1 VRYWR
6 CRETKG
12 ITGALYD
19 GDEELERMKADKPK
33 SGRENGAVRSGRS
46 AGVVRPA
53 TLHDVAAAAGVS
65 AMTVSNFINSRE
77 GAMSPQTRARIERE
91 IIRLGYRPHGMARSL
106 RLSKRLSIGMIIIDD
121 APNYLADPFITYVVA
136 GLSNQLNRD
145 GYGLLLQGMTSR
157 AFATS
162 PVLRDIRTDGI
173 CVMLSGPDPARQR
186 SIEALLGLRQPIVLI
201 QDTLRFG
208 GVDLC
213 SIRQADRLGG
223 KLLGR
228 EVAAAGA
235 RRAAMLVPGLH
246 WPAIAERVKGVR
258 EGLRAAGGAPLRI
271 IRCGDGEF
279 RDTQMALASDIEENG
294 LPDAV
299 LAGNDQMGI
308 AALKL
313 VTARGLKVPR
323 DVIVTGYNAFEF
335 WQYTEPVLTTVRS
348 PAYEIGA
355 RAGEA
360 ILGRLGGDHFDR
372 DEIVLPVE
380 LQRGASV

>member
-1 VRYWR
+1 
-6 CRETKG
+6 
-12 ITGALYD
+12 
-19 GDEELERMKADKPK
+19 MKAGKAK
-33 SGRENGAVRSGRS
+33 SSPEGRPTRPRQEASSGA
-46 AGVVRPA
+46 RPA

-77 GAMSPQTRARIERE
+77 GTMSPETRARIEQE
-91 IIRLGYRPHGMARSL
+91 ILRLSYRPHGTARSL

-136 GLSNQLNRD
+136 GLSDQLNRD
-145 GYGLLLQGMTSR
+145 GYGLLLQGMTAR

-162 PVLRDIRTDGI
+162 PIVRDIRTDGI
-173 CVMLSGPDPARQR
+173 CVMLSGSDSVRR
-186 SIEALLGLRQPIVLI
+186 HYIETLLRLGQPIVLI
-201 QDTLRFG
+201 QDTLKFDG
-208 GVDLC
+208 QDLC

-228 EVAAAGA
+228 EAAAAGA
-235 RRAAMLVPGLH
+235 RRVVMLVPGLH
-246 WPAIAERVKGVR
+246 WPAIAERVKGAR
-258 EGLRAAGGAPLRI
+258 EGLRATGGGPLRI
-271 IRCGDGEF
+271 VRCGDGEF
-279 RDTQMALASDIEENG
+279 RDTQAALAGDIEENG

-313 VTARGLKVPR
+313 VTARGLKVPG
-323 DVIVTGYNAFEF
+323 DVIVTGFNAFEF

-355 RAGEA
+355 RAGGA
-360 ILGRLGGDHFDR
+360 ILGRLRGGRFER
-372 DEIVLPVE
+372 DKIVLPVE
-380 LQRGASV
+380 LQRGGSV